1 MRFLE
6 SNINDVVGAMNFWDS
21 NVWNMLIHLG
31 ILALVILLSNI
42 LRRNVKFIRESLI
55 PTPVLGGIILLI
67 FKLIPW
73 VNDQIDETFMEML
86 TYHMLGLGFLAV
98 AIKRPTKKEKVDDN
112 KMVAMDTGLITVATY
127 LIQAVVGLG
136 LTILLAVTFM
146 PDLFHACGILLPMGY
161 GQGTGQALN
170 FGGIFEER
178 GFVGG
183 KSFGLTV
190 AAIGFLVACVI
201 GVIYMNYLKRKGKLK
216 FDEIEK
222 KSNEIDM
229 DEVHGVDD
237 LPLTESMDKLT
248 VQVCIILVG
257 YLLTFLLMLGFDK
270 LAVNFMGDFGTKT
283 VRPLVWGFNFIFASI
298 VGVVMKKGM
307 FILKSKNI
315 MKRHYPNNFLLNRI
329 SGLFFDIMIISGI
342 AAINLNNLGELFI
355 PLVVICVVGAIV
367 TFIYVKMICYYTYP
381 NYKYE
386 AFFAMFGMLTGT
398 ASTGM
403 ALLKE
408 IDPKLETPAANNL
421 VIQQFPAILFGF
433 PLLLLI
439 PYSAN
444 SITTGL
450 IVLGIASVMFVAY
463 NAILLRKK
471 IFKKKNKQ
479 E

>member
-6 SNINDVVGAMNFWDS
+6 SNLNEVINQMNFWDS
-21 NVWNMLIHLG
+21 NVWNLLIQLG

-55 PTPVLGGIILLI
+55 PTPVLGGFILLV

-98 AIKRPTKKEKVDDN
+98 AIKRPTKKEKKDDN
-112 KMVAMDTGLITVATY
+112 KMVAVDTGLITVATY
-127 LIQAVVGLG
+127 LIQAIVGLG
-136 LTILLAVTFM
+136 LTVILAITFM
-146 PDLFHACGILLPMGY
+146 PNLFHACGILLPMGY

-170 FGGIFEER
+170 FGGIFEEK

-190 AAIGFLVACVI
+190 AALGFLVACI
-201 GVIYMNYLKRKGKLK
+201 AGVIYMNYLKRKGKLK
-216 FDEIEK
+216 IDEIEK

-229 DEVHGVDD
+229 DEVQSSDD

-248 VQVCIILVG
+248 VQICIILVG

-270 LAVNFMGDFGTKT
+270 LAVNFMGNFGIKT
-283 VRPLVWGFNFIFASI
+283 VRPLVWGFNFLFASI

-307 FILKSKNI
+307 FFLKTKNI

-342 AAINLNNLGELFI
+342 AAINLNNLGDLFI
-355 PLVVICVVGAIV
+355 PLIIICIFGAIA
-367 TFIYVKMICYYTYP
+367 TFIYVRMICYYTYP
-381 NYKYE
+381 SYKYE

-421 VIQQFPAILFGF
+421 VVQQFPAILFGF

-444 SITTGL
+444 SITTAL
-450 IVLGIASVMFVAY
+450 IVLAIASLMFILY
-463 NAILLRKK
+463 NIILLRRK
-471 IFKKKNKQ
+471 IFKKKNK
-479 E
+479 EV